1 MILFFII
8 SFVMFFRVFY
18 SGQTYPIDVGNVTAI
33 FNRFACIQI
42 PNNSK
47 QSFKTFIS
55 VDALAMGII
64 GSIGNVGALFMDQS
78 FWQFNSTASPKKS
91 PLAFVAAGF
100 IWFFVRLLTLIKYI
114 FFSFFVNF
122 L

>member
-1 MILFFII
+1 MIVFFVISFII
-8 SFVMFFRVFY
+8 FVRTFFN
-18 SGQTYPIDVGNVTAI
+18 GQTYPTDVGNLTAI
-33 FNRFACIQI
+33 FNRFECIQI

-91 PLAFVAAGF
+91 PLAFVAGGF
-100 IWFFVRLLTLIKYI
+100 IWVFVR
-114 FFSFFVNF
+114 
-122 L
+122 